1 MSTTTIQDDN
11 LRELVTQG
19 LAALKTGGERAAKDV
34 DEIEESASNADL
46 KDALA
51 EGKKTAKQW
60 ADRVEKAMQEAG
72 ASGSTDNPVIDA
84 VYEVSKKARQAA
96 SGDDATRDL
105 GIIASGQ
112 LALHY
117 WIGAFGTMGNYLGQ
131 MDLSESADAMSRSV
145 DEAREADEAHT
156 RIADQILGKTS

>member
-1 MSTTTIQDDN
+1 MSTTTVQDDA
-11 LRELVTQG
+11 LKELVTQG

-34 DEIEESASNADL
+34 DEIEESATNPDL
-46 KDALA
+46 KAALA
-51 EGKKTAKQW
+51 EGKKTATQW
-60 ADRVEKAMQEAG
+60 ADRVASAMEEVG
-72 ASGSTDNPVIDA
+72 ASGSNDNPVIDA
-84 VYEVSKKARQAA
+84 VYEVSKKARKAA

-131 MDLSESADAMSRSV
+131 MGMSDAADAMSRCV

-156 RIADQILGKTS
+156 TIADQILGKTS